1 MIAPDDLQAQAKVA
15 SLMLLVAFCINV
27 VIFFKHRDPVFPMVL
42 AWAALAI
49 SKGRNRNLPPEVTS
63 VRWVA
68 RGVAVGGL
76 ALAGSAVLSRALAMA
91 TGRGAQEK

>member
-1 MIAPDDLQAQAKVA
+1 MIAPDDLQAQAMVA
-15 SLMLLVAFCINV
+15 SLMLLVALGINV
-27 VIFFKHRDPVFPMVL
+27 VIFFKHRDPVFPLVL

-49 SKGRNRNLPPEVTS
+49 SKGRNLPPEVTS

-91 TGRGAQEK
+91 TGRGAQGK